1 MKKIP
6 NILTVIRLFMVP
18 LFWFLYFK
26 NPALGGIVFI
36 AACLTDVV
44 DGFLARKLDAITRF
58 GMLVDPLADKLMQI
72 SAVTCLYLSGIF
84 PEWIVTVLI
93 MKELIMIISAAFLF
107 KKDIVIPANKVGKG
121 ATVLLSVMVV
131 YFMFFNDVSP
141 KTSEVISVVLGI
153 MAFFVLVSYLLLMI
167 KNLVRKN
174 EGQRSTS
181 SHRE

>member
-18 LFWFLYFK
+18 FFWWAYFN
-26 NPALGGIVFI
+26 NPMWGGIVFI
-36 AACLTDVV
+36 AACVTDII
-44 DGFLARKLDAITRF
+44 DGYLARKLDAITKF

-72 SAVTCLYLSGIF
+72 SAVTCLFISGIF
-84 PEWIVTVLI
+84 PQWIVTVLI
-93 MKELIMIISAAFLF
+93 MKELIMIISASFLF

-141 KTSEVISVVLGI
+141 KSSEVISVVLGI

-167 KNLVRKN
+167 KNLVKKN
-174 EGQRSTS
+174 EGQR
-181 SHRE
+181 

>member
-18 LFWFLYFK
+18 LFWWAYFK
-26 NPALGGIVFI
+26 NSALGGIVFI
-36 AACLTDVV
+36 AACVTDVI
-44 DGFLARKLDAITRF
+44 DGFLARKLDAITKF

-93 MKELIMIISAAFLF
+93 MKELIMIISASFLF
-107 KKDIVIPANKVGKG
+107 KKNIVIPANKVGKA

-141 KTSEVISVVLGI
+141 KSSEIISVVLGI
-153 MAFFVLVSYLLLMI
+153 MAFFVLVSYLLLTI
-167 KNLVRKN
+167 KNLVKKN
-174 EGQRSTS
+174 EGQR
-181 SHRE
+181 

>member
-18 LFWFLYFK
+18 LFWWAYFK
-26 NPALGGIVFI
+26 NSMWGGIVFI
-36 AACLTDVV
+36 AACVTDII
-44 DGFLARKLDAITRF
+44 DGYLARKLDAITKF

-72 SAVTCLYLSGIF
+72 SAVTCLFISGIF
-84 PEWIVTVLI
+84 PQWIVTVLI
-93 MKELIMIISAAFLF
+93 MKELIMIISASFLF

-141 KTSEVISVVLGI
+141 KSSEIISVILGI

-167 KNLVRKN
+167 KNLVKKN
-174 EGQRSTS
+174 EGQR
-181 SHRE
+181 